1 MKAITSY
8 LSTMLVGISMLFAIN
23 INTLNAQVYNRMP
36 ITYRQK
42 KVCKP
47 VIPHA
52 RYMGL
57 PAQQSFHT
65 KLPVQAVKVTQREEF
80 LYYHNGIYYKPV
92 NSGYLIVQPLSGT
105 QIHSLPAGHI
115 KVKMGTRNYYYYYG
129 TFYIEDEDC
138 YVSVEPP
145 HGIKID
151 ALPEGYKTIKID
163 GKYYYLL
170 NGVYYKAVQKSNG
183 SLTFEVVS

>member
-1 MKAITSY
+1 
-8 LSTMLVGISMLFAIN
+8 MLFAIN
-23 INTLNAQVYNRMP
+23 INPSNAQVYNRMP

-42 KVCKP
+42 KVYKP

-57 PAQQSFHT
+57 PAQQSFLT
-65 KLPVQAVKVTQREEF
+65 KLPAQAVKIKQKADY
-80 LYYHNGIYYKPV
+80 LYYNDGIYYKPV
-92 NSGYLIVQPLSGT
+92 NSGYLIVQPRSGT

-115 KVKMGTRNYYYYYG
+115 TVKMGTRNYYYYYG
-129 TFYIEDEDC
+129 TFYIKDEDC
-138 YVSVEPP
+138 YFSVEPP

-163 GKYYYLL
+163 GKDYYLL
-170 NGVYYKAVQKSNG
+170 NGVYYKVVQGSNG
-183 SLTFEVVS
+183 SLTFQVVS